1 MAKDNIRIKFEKTAV
16 CRNQVRV
23 PGDELT
29 VDAKTADRMV
39 ERNLAI
45 VVGEEHDGVNHEEQN
60 ADDELTGMTVDELKE
75 YAVEAGVDLTGKTE
89 KADIIAAIREA
100 M

>member
-1 MAKDNIRIKFEKTAV
+1 MANNNIRIRFEKTAV
-16 CRNQVRV
+16 CRSRVRV

-45 VVGEEHDGVNHEEQN
+45 VVGETPANDNNDEHV
-60 ADDELTGMTVDELKE
+60 DELTGMTVDELKE
-75 YAVEAGVDLTGKTE
+75 YATEAGVDLKGKTKKDE
-89 KADIIAAIREA
+89 ILAAIREA

>member
-1 MAKDNIRIKFEKTAV
+1 MAMDNIRIKFEKTAV
-16 CRNQVRV
+16 CRNRVMV

-45 VVGEEHDGVNHEEQN
+45 VVGEEPSDEAQT
-60 ADDELTGMTVDELKE
+60 ADELTGMTVDELKE
-75 YAVEAGVDLTGKTE
+75 YAVEAGVDLTGKT
-89 KADIIAAIREA
+89 KKDDIIAAIREA
-100 M
+100 V